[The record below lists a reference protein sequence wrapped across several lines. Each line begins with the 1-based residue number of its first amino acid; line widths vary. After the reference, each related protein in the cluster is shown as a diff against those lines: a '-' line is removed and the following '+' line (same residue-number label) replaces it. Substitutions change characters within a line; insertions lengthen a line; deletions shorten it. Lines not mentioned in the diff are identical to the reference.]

1 MYEQKTRNYK
11 IYSKVIIVV
20 FITFIMALF
29 FIGGVFT
36 ANSEWYK
43 NKFNSKS
50 QQAEEF
56 NENLDI
62 KSLKPY
68 DTALFK
74 KAKTQTEMN
83 IASSERYKHYHQYY
97 EKVVNRIKNYDFND
111 DSVKSAVLEYIDGY
125 EKRKAE
131 IENIMFSDKD
141 KPVEESGYG
150 SMFSMSYSCAMLEF
164 DRQELLTY
172 RMILS
177 NMYYPI
183 SIQDINVIFEE

>member
-83 IASSERYKHYHQYY
+83 IASNERYQHYHEYY
-97 EKVVNRIKNYDFND
+97 EKVVNRIKNYDFGD
-111 DSVKSAVLEYIDGY
+111 DTVKSAIISYIGGY
-125 EKRKAE
+125 KKRKAE
-131 IENIMFSDKD
+131 IENIMFPNKD

-150 SMFSMSYSCAMLEF
+150 SMFGLSYSSAMLEF

-172 RMILS
+172 RMILT
-177 NMYYPI
+177 NVYPPI
-183 SIQDINVIFEE
+183 PNQDIDVIFEE